1 MKTLLTFATVAAV
14 LTSCTSRVEEQN
26 PVLTVEGGQLQG
38 VVLQNSIV
46 YKGVPYAAAP
56 VGDLRWRDPQPVNSW
71 EGVLVADH
79 FLNAGPQS
87 AHDFKDGNYGTEFFE
102 HDAPFS
108 EDCLHLNIWS
118 PNGAPSHAE
127 KKLPV
132 ALWIHGGAYQSG
144 WSFEPEMD
152 GEAWADRGV
161 ILVTANYRLGVFGY
175 LSHPLLTAE
184 SGTSGNY
191 GLKDQIAAL
200 KWVKNNIAQFGGD
213 PDNVMIFGQSAG
225 GGSIRCMLM
234 SPESRDLVSSAIVMS
249 AGGLG
254 SVLRENK
261 TQGDMDALGKEI
273 MDMGGF
279 NTLESMRAATYE
291 ELQSAVQK
299 YMTEKKTWLMLTP
312 HIDGKTLVENFD
324 DAARNNHLA
333 KVPMMFGSVANDMA
347 GLDAGF
353 EALANL
359 RDSLGNEP
367 TYIYR
372 FDAPLPTDGRPC
384 LEGSFHSS
392 ELWYVFHTLSRS
404 WRPFTDADYVLSNSM
419 VDAWTNMAKQHN
431 PGWEKAPYQHKFE
444 RK

>member
-1 MKTLLTFATVAAV
+1 MKPFLTITASAALLVACSPKA
-14 LTSCTSRVEEQN
+14 EEVN
-26 PVLTVEGGQLQG
+26 PVLTVEGGQVQG
-38 VVLQNSIV
+38 VVLENSVV
-46 YKGVPYAAAP
+46 YKGIPYAAPP
-56 VGDLRWRDPQPVNSW
+56 VGELRWRDPQPVVAW
-71 EGVLVADH
+71 EGVLQADH
-79 FLNAGPQS
+79 FLNAAPQA
-87 AHDFKDGNYGTEFFE
+87 AHDYHDGNYGTEFFE

-118 PNGAPSHAE
+118 PKGAPAHAD

-132 ALWIHGGAYQSG
+132 ALWIHGGGYQAG

-213 PDNVMIFGQSAG
+213 PENVMIFGQSAG

-234 SPESRDLVSSAIVMS
+234 SPESRDLVSSAVVMS

-254 SVLRENK
+254 SVLRENV
-261 TQGDMDALGKEI
+261 TQEQADALGKEI
-273 MDMGGF
+273 MDMGSF
-279 NTLESMRAATYE
+279 STLEAMRAASYE
-291 ELQSAVQK
+291 ELQSAVQQ
-299 YMTEKKTWLMLTP
+299 YMVAKKTWIMLTP

-324 DAARNNHLA
+324 DATYNNHLA
-333 KVPMMFGSVANDMA
+333 KVPMMFGSVADDMA
-347 GLDAGF
+347 GLDRGF
-353 EALANL
+353 ERFAEV

-372 FDAPLPTDGRPC
+372 FDAPLPTDGRPA

-392 ELWYVFHTLSRS
+392 ELWYVFHTLKRS
-404 WRPFTDADYVLSNSM
+404 WRPFTEVDDELSNRM

-431 PGWEKAPYQHKFE
+431 PGWEKAPYQQKLE